1 MKQKIVKFIKKFLE
15 IDELE
20 GQLTQIENELQDNIS
35 ELDGMRIDV
44 DDRPTHYD
52 MESYTDSQVED
63 NYNILQDKIDN
74 LETKLERLEGKVES

>member
-20 GQLTQIENELQDNIS
+20 GQLTQIDNELQDNIS
-35 ELDGMRIDV
+35 ELDGMRIDL
-44 DDRPTHYD
+44 DDRPTNYD